1 MVVEK
6 YSHVMH
12 IVSHVKGELAPD
24 KDAFDAVASAFPG
37 GTITGAPKVRTMK
50 IIEELEPVKR
60 GMYTG
65 SIGWFGFNGEV
76 EVNIAIRTMVVKEG
90 MAHVQAG
97 AGIVIDSVPE
107 SEYRESL
114 KKAEA
119 LWKALE
125 LAEQRMMSREEKSVR

>member
-1 MVVEK
+1 M
-6 YSHVMH
+6 
-12 IVSHVKGELAPD
+12 
-24 KDAFDAVASAFPG
+24 
-37 GTITGAPKVRTMK
+37 RTME

-60 GMYTG
+60 GVYTG
-65 SIGWFGFNGEV
+65 SIGWFGFNGDV
-76 EVNIAIRTMVVKEG
+76 EVNIAIRTMVVKDG

-107 SEYRESL
+107 AEYAESL

-125 LAEQRMMSREEKSVR
+125 ISEQRTMS